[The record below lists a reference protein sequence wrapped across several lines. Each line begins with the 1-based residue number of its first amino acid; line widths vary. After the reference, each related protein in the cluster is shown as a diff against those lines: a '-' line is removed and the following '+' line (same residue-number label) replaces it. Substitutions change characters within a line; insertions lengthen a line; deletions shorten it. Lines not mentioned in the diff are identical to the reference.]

1 MKNFY
6 FIVLNSE
13 INKVGSVGFRAKKII
28 SDLKSQGHSIL
39 LVSRDRTIKNE
50 ASNFTH
56 KSYFLFS
63 YVFKF
68 LKLIRIS
75 IYPNLATDF

>member
-13 INKVGSVGFRAKKII
+13 INKVGSVGFRAQKII

-50 ASNFTH
+50 SSNFII
-56 KSYFLFS
+56 KAIFYFRMFS
-63 YVFKF
+63 N
-68 LKLIRIS
+68 S
-75 IYPNLATDF
+75 